1 MRFNEL
7 GLIVTSILHNYN
19 VVQRY
24 HLLHINFLLI
34 KEGFKH
40 IIIVIC
46 FINKKRKNNIIS
58 SISSHW
64 LRVNLTKMIHQ

>member
-7 GLIVTSILHNYN
+7 GLIVTGILDNYD
-19 VVQRY
+19 VFRY
-24 HLLHINFLLI
+24 HLLYINFLLI

-46 FINKKRKNNIIS
+46 FINKKRKNNIPNIP
-58 SISSHW
+58 
-64 LRVNLTKMIHQ
+64 R